1 MNISTISRQGLL
13 VFLTAALLTGCG
25 QNAGDKKATSTKD
38 ADSSDKPKES
48 EHTSVAVL
56 PVVPVKEMR
65 LDRVFQLP
73 GELLAYQNVPIHA
86 KVEGFISYIGVD
98 RGSVLKKGDRM
109 IVISCPELDQKV
121 KEAEAKVSAA
131 QASYEQTV
139 SNEASEES
147 KKVEVNAKLESDQ
160 LTLSRLIEA
169 AKTPGAIAENE
180 VDIEKKTVEAD
191 LAKLQSIASEVK
203 AAKALVL
210 SEANNVRAA
219 KNVVKS
225 LQSMTAYL
233 DIRAP
238 FDGVI
243 TERNVHLGS
252 IVAVDAQRR
261 DEPLVRIQQKDI
273 LRLVVAVPEDCVA
286 GLKDGQVLPF
296 SVPAF
301 LGKVFHGTVARL
313 GYALDVK
320 TRTMPVELSVINK
333 DGALEPGMFATVD
346 WTVSRP
352 YKTLFVPSPA
362 VTSDLKGT
370 FVIAVADGVCRR
382 VDVTRGQSMGDQVEI
397 VGNIKSGDLVALK
410 ATDELKTGNKVETRM
425 ATDKDM
431 QKAMKKSSAG
441 GE

>member
-1 MNISTISRQGLL
+1 M
-13 VFLTAALLTGCG
+13 
-25 QNAGDKKATSTKD
+25 
-38 ADSSDKPKES
+38 
-48 EHTSVAVL
+48 
-56 PVVPVKEMR
+56 
-65 LDRVFQLP
+65 
-73 GELLAYQNVPIHA
+73 
-86 KVEGFISYIGVD
+86 
-98 RGSVLKKGDRM
+98 
-109 IVISCPELDQKV
+109 
-121 KEAEAKVSAA
+121 
-131 QASYEQTV
+131 
-139 SNEASEES
+139 
-147 KKVEVNAKLESDQ
+147 
-160 LTLSRLIEA
+160 
-169 AKTPGAIAENE
+169 
-180 VDIEKKTVEAD
+180 
-191 LAKLQSIASEVK
+191 
-203 AAKALVL
+203 
-210 SEANNVRAA
+210 
-219 KNVVKS
+219 
-225 LQSMTAYL
+225 
-233 DIRAP
+233 
-238 FDGVI
+238 
-243 TERNVHLGS
+243 
-252 IVAVDAQRR
+252 
-261 DEPLVRIQQKDI
+261 RIQQKDI

-333 DGALEPGMFATVD
+333 DGALEPGMFASVD

-370 FVIAVADGVCRR
+370 FVIAVDDGVCRR

-425 ATDKDM
+425 ATEKDM